1 MCQEKCPVKINT
13 GELIK
18 QLRSDEMA
26 EARRASGLAMVRSC
40 LGSLPLSTSHLT
52 ISLTKMFA
60 WLWLLSWMV
69 C

>member
-26 EARRASGLAMVRSC
+26 EAPRASKMAMVGGAFLFIR
-40 LGSLPLSTSHLT
+40 G
-52 ISLTKMFA
+52 
-60 WLWLLSWMV
+60 
-69 C
+69 